1 MFKMSA
7 DVYGAT
13 MVYFAS
19 ANDSFIGYDIQTNYI
34 GVRDSV
40 STNGVYKKYRPRT
53 DGSNLRNTSEVFF
66 SSADFRPSKRS
77 WFIGAHQEY
86 LKYKTQNGKK
96 KQVVPF
102 VSDVYIDFGTVD
114 NYLIAVALP
123 VIDAFNDNFIGVL
136 AIDIELKTLFSGLA
150 KAKKNSSQSKAM
162 KN

>member
-1 MFKMSA
+1 M
-7 DVYGAT
+7 
-13 MVYFAS
+13 
-19 ANDSFIGYDIQTNYI
+19 
-34 GVRDSV
+34 
-40 STNGVYKKYRPRT
+40 
-53 DGSNLRNTSEVFF
+53 FF

-150 KAKKNSSQSKAM
+150 KAKKKAFPFDGTDETIMAIVTQARSGDYQLLSVTDSSITNELNKRDLSDRTLAEARSTITRKR
-162 KN
+162 KSEGFSSGSGRCC

>member
-1 MFKMSA
+1 M
-7 DVYGAT
+7 
-13 MVYFAS
+13 
-19 ANDSFIGYDIQTNYI
+19 
-34 GVRDSV
+34 
-40 STNGVYKKYRPRT
+40 
-53 DGSNLRNTSEVFF
+53 FF

-86 LKYKTQNGKK
+86 LKYKTQNGKR

-102 VSDVYIDFGTVD
+102 VSDVYVDFGTVD

-150 KAKKNSSQSKAM
+150 KAKQKAFPFDGTDETIMAIVTQARSGEYQLLSVTDSSITNELNKRDLSDRSLAEATKYDNLSEKA
-162 KN
+162 KGFLQGSGRCC